1 MRVQKRRTGVP
12 KKLTCTAEKK
22 SLSQVF
28 TLLVLNAGRVI
39 DILDVNSFLFFFF
52 LVFLLRQGRY
62 SSNAESE
69 LVCLPAKIQRA
80 TLFHFAL
87 FTVALVDGVRQSCFV
102 VDVLVCNE
110 LVAKRSSYFFFF
122 SESL

>member
-1 MRVQKRRTGVP
+1 MRVQKRRTGGP

-39 DILDVNSFLFFFF
+39 DILDVNSFLFLFFF
-52 LVFLLRQGRY
+52 FWFFLLRQGRY

-69 LVCLPAKIQRA
+69 LVCLPAKIQRP

-110 LVAKRSSYFFFF
+110 LVAKRSSYFFF
-122 SESL
+122 